1 MVGKARLVSVS
12 PYRDTYR
19 MDKSPEQLDQD
30 SDNDFQREELP
41 ELNRSN
47 MSPIKDDSMILRN

>member
-12 PYRDTYR
+12 PYRATYR
-19 MDKSPEQLDQD
+19 MDKSPELLDQD

-41 ELNRSN
+41 ELNRSH

>member
-1 MVGKARLVSVS
+1 MIGKARLVSAS
-12 PYRDTYR
+12 PYRATYR
-19 MDKSPEQLDQD
+19 MDKSPEMLDQD

-41 ELNRSN
+41 ELNRSH